1 MSLQHPDIHDPGI
14 QHEPPNNS
22 HLPDAQIRL
31 HKTYLVLAHRG
42 DGHAGHNDINAVA
55 FQCRDEFFPGEFD
68 KSDGAPSFLTYTT
81 RYIGFGRCFRAVDLM
96 LDGSPEL
103 ITVDKQ
109 SNDRIVHTL
118 RLRKADRAAH
128 QPLDPLRQ
136 VDVLA
141 LDSLHVLLTND
152 VFLSIHMTLIGPP
165 AVCAVPGDT
174 KRLQQGLKAE
184 KDLVLTPSEHRGQ
197 DLSCVMV
204 DGVP

>member
-1 MSLQHPDIHDPGI
+1 
-14 QHEPPNNS
+14 
-22 HLPDAQIRL
+22 
-31 HKTYLVLAHRG
+31 
-42 DGHAGHNDINAVA
+42 
-55 FQCRDEFFPGEFD
+55 
-68 KSDGAPSFLTYTT
+68 
-81 RYIGFGRCFRAVDLM
+81 M

-152 VFLSIHMTLIGPP
+152 VFLSIHMTLIGSP
-165 AVCAVPGDT
+165 AVCVVPGDT